1 MDNNQNKEKVEEI
14 IHEIIF
20 GTRKSKV
27 EVILKYS
34 TGEMFE
40 TKQDWVELATSEDVQ
55 LNKRLQEIA
64 VYYLNEIGRETPD
77 LFQMMGI
84 ASEKIKLDF

>member
-1 MDNNQNKEKVEEI
+1 MTSQKDKKMENNQNKEKVEEI

-34 TGEMFE
+34 TVEMFE

-64 VYYLNEIGRETPD
+64 VYYLNQIGKETPD
-77 LFQMMGI
+77 N
-84 ASEKIKLDF
+84 IKLLN